1 MLHHC
6 KYCNYQTNRSCNLK
20 LHIKTKKHET
30 NKLLFLEKNNKTK
43 QEILNI
49 KEDITKLEKTQ
60 QTQNKTIL
68 KQDKNI
74 KTMKTEITEVKHIA
88 TKAKVYSKSCLAF
101 LNEHFKDNPSL
112 KYPGDE
118 YCKKKLYEH
127 FKINENNES
136 SDLEERILYKFNNNK
151 LIDSLIQILLPILKK
166 DDVKQQSIF
175 NTDTARS
182 NFAAKYD
189 DEWKP
194 DKAGIYLNST
204 IIKPF
209 CNIIIDL
216 MTKYLACYKNY
227 VKMNKSRCEKM
238 FDECD
243 KITNITKCLLD
254 IGDSKL
260 YDAII
265 YRLSSNL
272 HYKMLIK
279 NLETANNDNNDNDNN
294 DNDNNEDKK
303 VKITKPTKKTNQ

>member
-1 MLHHC
+1 MLHKCLLCSYETYRVSH
-6 KYCNYQTNRSCNLK
+6 YELHLK
-20 LHIKTKKHET
+20 TQKHRRNNEL
-30 NKLLFLEKNNKTK
+30 NKNNSIIEKRLK
-43 QEILNI
+43 KI
-49 KEDITKLEKTQ
+49 EKTQ
-60 QTQNKTIL
+60 QNQTKAMQTQNKIIR

-74 KTMKTEITEVKHIA
+74 KTIDAKLTDVKHIA

-136 SDLEERILYKFNNNK
+136 SDLEKRILYKFNNNK

-209 CNIIIDL
+209 CNIIIDI
-216 MTKYLACYKNY
+216 MTKYLAYYKNY
-227 VKMNKSRCEKM
+227 VNMNKSRCEKM

-243 KITNITKCLLD
+243 KITNITRCLLD

-279 NLETANNDNNDNDNN
+279 KLETVNNTNTNTNT
-294 DNDNNEDKK
+294 NDNNEDKK
-303 VKITKPTKKTNQ
+303 VKITKPTKK